1 MITKGSIK
9 MEIRHF
15 IRNHHQSDI
24 VFGVIRDDEGQIEGV
39 DVSLGSIWG
48 TSIPL
53 DVVYDT
59 EGDEI
64 DKEVFV
70 EELKA
75 IVDEHNN
82 KYSSG

>member
-1 MITKGSIK
+1 

-15 IRNHHQSDI
+15 IRNHHQSNILFGI
-24 VFGVIRDDEGQIEGV
+24 VRNEEEQIEGV
-39 DVSLGSIWG
+39 NVDLGTWG

-75 IVDEHNN
+75 IVDEHNE
-82 KYSSG
+82 KYKNE